1 MLALLAGRAPGVAGV
16 FWSLLP
22 RFRPGVAEPLPP
34 ATGVATGAAG
44 WDDAPGLDAEA
55 AGLAATTL
63 MAGADSQTTSPL
75 SPSISSV

>member
-1 MLALLAGRAPGVAGV
+1 MLALLAGRAPGV
-16 FWSLLP
+16 FWLLLP

-44 WDDAPGLDAEA
+44 WEDAPGLDSEA
-55 AGLAATTL
+55 ADFAVTTL

>member
-1 MLALLAGRAPGVAGV
+1 MLALLAGRAPGVAGP
-16 FWSLLP
+16 FWPLP
-22 RFRPGVAEPLPP
+22 LRFRPGTAEPLPP